1 MVCILIVNFLTLYRL
16 NSIFQ
21 NTLLNNPESSDNQP
35 DSPRSFKVNRLT
47 IRSSS
52 GLEILE
58 RNPTDVFNER
68 EKTSI
73 KKIYFLL
80 CLPTGRF
87 IYEQWIRLI
96 QMRSHPVNKGQK
108 SQFDSCTKILIL
120 KWGVSSRWSS
130 SLYYPMLNSNQMT
143 IGKKHPTL
151 ARFRTLSF
159 TITI

>member
-21 NTLLNNPESSDNQP
+21 NTLLKNPESSDNRP

-108 SQFDSCTKILIL
+108 SPSIELKVVNFDMPCTA
-120 KWGVSSRWSS
+120 S
-130 SLYYPMLNSNQMT
+130 
-143 IGKKHPTL
+143 
-151 ARFRTLSF
+151 
-159 TITI
+159 